1 MKISEI
7 LKKQRDYFSSGA
19 TKSVK
24 NRRKILIRFR
34 ESIQKNEQ
42 AIIKAL
48 KDDFSK
54 PVFESVATEIG
65 IVEKELSLAI
75 KNIWKWQ
82 QPRKVRSSILNFPS
96 SDYIHYEPY
105 GSTLVIAPWNY
116 PFQLAMGPL
125 IGAIAAGNTV
135 VLKPSELT
143 PNTSAI
149 ISKIISDV
157 FNPNHVTVIQGD
169 KEVATSLLAERWDYI
184 FFTGSVP
191 VGKIVY
197 KAAAEHLTPVT
208 LELGGKSPCIV
219 DKTAS
224 IKQAARRIVWGKFV
238 NAGQTC
244 IAPDYILVHSSK
256 KENLL
261 KALDNEITR
270 AFGKNPEESTDF
282 ARIINDKNFDRLS
295 SMLNNANIYT
305 GGELTKESR
314 YISPTIVTDVT
325 LEDKVMKEEIFGPI
339 LPVMTYTTKE
349 DISNIIHSFEKPLSA
364 YVFSRK
370 HSFIKWFN
378 TSFSYGGGVM
388 NDTLVHFINDT
399 LPFGGVGHSGIGSYH
414 GKESFYTFSHSKS
427 IVKRGTWMD
436 IPIRY
441 APYKGKLGLLK
452 SFFRWF

>member
-1 MKISEI
+1 LKISEI

-34 ESIQKNEQ
+34 ESIKNNEQ

-48 KDDFSK
+48 KDDFNK

-65 IVEKELSLAI
+65 IVEKELTLAI

-82 QPRKVRSSILNFPS
+82 QARKVGSTILNFPS
-96 SDYIHYEPY
+96 SDYILYEPY
-105 GSTLVIAPWNY
+105 GTTLIIAPWNY
-116 PFQLAMGPL
+116 PFQLAMGPM

-149 ISKIISDV
+149 IAKIVSDV
-157 FNPNHVTVIQGD
+157 FDPDHATVLQGD
-169 KEVATSLLAERWDYI
+169 KEVSTSLLAERWDYI

-197 KAAAEHLTPVT
+197 KAAAKHLTPVT
-208 LELGGKSPCIV
+208 LELGGKSPCVI
-219 DKTAS
+219 DETAK

-256 KENLL
+256 KDTLL
-261 KALDNEITR
+261 EALKNEITR
-270 AFGKNPEESTDF
+270 AFGNTPENSSDF
-282 ARIINDKNFDRLS
+282 ARIINDKNFDRLA
-295 SMLNNANIYT
+295 SMLNNINIYT

-325 LEDKVMKEEIFGPI
+325 LEDEVMKEEIFGPI

-349 DISNIIHSFEKPLSA
+349 DISNIIYSFEKPLSA
-364 YVFSRK
+364 YVFSQKR
-370 HSFIKWFN
+370 SFIKWFN
-378 TSFSYGGGVM
+378 TSFSYGGGVI

-414 GKESFYTFSHSKS
+414 GKESFYTFSHAKS

-436 IPIRY
+436 IPVRY

-452 SFFRWF
+452 SSFRWF

>member
-24 NRRKILIRFR
+24 DRRKILIRFR
-34 ESIQKNEQ
+34 ESIKNNEQ

-65 IVEKELSLAI
+65 IVEKELTLAI

-82 QPRKVRSSILNFPS
+82 QARKVGSTILNFPS
-96 SDYIHYEPY
+96 SDYILYEPY
-105 GSTLVIAPWNY
+105 GTTLIIAPWNY
-116 PFQLAMGPL
+116 PFQLAMGPM

-149 ISKIISDV
+149 IAKIVSDV
-157 FNPNHVTVIQGD
+157 FDPDHATVIQGD
-169 KEVATSLLAERWDYI
+169 KEVSTSLLAERWDYI

-197 KAAAEHLTPVT
+197 KAAAENLTPVT
-208 LELGGKSPCIV
+208 LELGGKSPCVI
-219 DKTAS
+219 DETAK

-256 KENLL
+256 KDTLL
-261 KALDNEITR
+261 EALKSEITR
-270 AFGKNPEESTDF
+270 AFGNTPENSPDF

-295 SMLNNANIYT
+295 SMLNNTNIYI

-325 LEDKVMKEEIFGPI
+325 LEDEVMKEEIFGPI
-339 LPVMTYTTKE
+339 LPVMTYNSKE
-349 DISNIIHSFEKPLSA
+349 DISNIINSFEKPLSA

-370 HSFIKWFN
+370 RSFIKWFN

-388 NDTLVHFINDT
+388 NDTLVHFINDS

-414 GKESFYTFSHSKS
+414 GKESFYTFSHAKS

-436 IPIRY
+436 IPVRY

-452 SFFRWF
+452 SFLRWF

>member
-7 LKKQRDYFSSGA
+7 LKKQRDYFNSGA
-19 TKSVK
+19 TK
-24 NRRKILIRFR
+24 NIAYRRKVLIRFR
-34 ESIQKNEQ
+34 ESIKNNEKS
-42 AIIKAL
+42 IIKAL
-48 KDDFSK
+48 KDDFNK
-54 PVFESVATEIG
+54 PIFESVATEIG
-65 IVEKELSLAI
+65 IIEKELSLAI
-75 KNIWKWQ
+75 KNIWQWQ
-82 QPRKVRSSILNFPS
+82 QPKKVGSSILNFPS
-96 SDYIHYEPY
+96 RDYIYYEPY
-105 GSTLVIAPWNY
+105 GTTLIIAPWNY
-116 PFQLAMGPL
+116 PFQLAIGPM

-157 FNPNHVTVIQGD
+157 FDPDHATVIQGD
-169 KEVATSLLAERWDYI
+169 KEVATSLLEERWDYI

-219 DKTAS
+219 DNTAK

-256 KENLL
+256 KDVLL
-261 KALDNEITR
+261 KALGEEITR
-270 AFGKNPEESTDF
+270 AFGDNPENSSDF

-295 SMLNNANIYT
+295 SMLDNVNIHI
-305 GGELTKESR
+305 GGKLTKEDR
-314 YISPTIVTDVT
+314 YISPTIITDVT
-325 LEDKVMKEEIFGPI
+325 LEDNIMKEEIFGPL
-339 LPVMTYTTKE
+339 LPVMAYSSKE

-370 HSFIKWFN
+370 RSFKKWFN
-378 TSFSYGGGVM
+378 TSFSFGGGVM
-388 NDTLVHFINDT
+388 NDTLIHFVNDD
-399 LPFGGVGHSGIGSYH
+399 LPFGGVGNSGIGSYH
-414 GKESFYTFSHSKS
+414 GKQSFYTFSHSKS
-427 IVKRGTWMD
+427 VVKKGTWID
-436 IPIRY
+436 IPVRY
-441 APYKGKLGLLK
+441 APYKGKLSLLK
-452 SFFRWF
+452 SFLRWF